1 MLDARTYTDLFVDAW
16 ADWVRQVPG
25 HDITRSNDLVAAL
38 GNVPLPFL
46 NCVFQTEEL
55 ETPDAFRGWLRRA
68 LDAAPR
74 EHGTLFPVCEPWLP
88 DGWQEIAAEVGLGAG
103 ILSTGMAAD
112 ALAEPVRPLPDIE
125 LRIADDPETVRD
137 LTRLN
142 AAAYGMPE
150 ELFEIVS
157 ELDYSGSHMH
167 GIVGYASGEP
177 VSCAAALPVRKTV
190 YVGWVATHPDHQR
203 RGYAE
208 AAMRRAIS
216 ACSEATGLTRT
227 TLHASEAGY
236 SLYSS
241 MGYRPG
247 ARFPLL
253 MAAH

>member
-1 MLDARTYTDLFVDAW
+1 MLDPRTYTDLFVDAW
-16 ADWVRQVPG
+16 TDWIRQLPG
-25 HDITRSNDLVAAL
+25 HEITRSEGMVATL
-38 GNVPLPFL
+38 GNVAMPFL
-46 NCVFQTEEL
+46 NCVFQTEKL
-55 ETPDAFRGWLRRA
+55 ETADAFRSWLRRA

-74 EHGTLFPVCEPWLP
+74 DHAALFPVCEPWLP
-88 DGWQEIAAEVGLGAG
+88 DNWEDIAAEVGLGAG

-112 ALAEPVRPLPDIE
+112 ALTDPVRPLPDIE
-125 LRIADDPETVRD
+125 LRLADDAETVRD
-137 LTRLN
+137 VARLN
-142 AAAYGMPE
+142 AAAYGMPV
-150 ELFEIVS
+150 ELFEVVT
-157 ELDYSGSHMH
+157 ELDFSGRAMH
-167 GIVGYASGEP
+167 GIVGYASGDP
-177 VSCAAALPVRKTV
+177 VSCAAALPVGGTV

-208 AAMRRAIS
+208 AAMRRAIAS
-216 ACSEATGLTRT
+216 CSEATGLTRT